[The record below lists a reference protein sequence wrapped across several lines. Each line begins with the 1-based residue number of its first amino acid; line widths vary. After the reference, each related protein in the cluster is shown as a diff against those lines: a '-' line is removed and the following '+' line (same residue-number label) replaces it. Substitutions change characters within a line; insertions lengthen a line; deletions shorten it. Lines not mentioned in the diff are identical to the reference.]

1 MDVPEP
7 SPSPL
12 ELVDDLDRIEEA
24 LALAVAD
31 ALRMHKRAGNPI
43 CVGRDGKVEWIQ
55 PEDIVVPG
63 DE

>member
-1 MDVPEP
+1 MPNTEPER
-7 SPSPL
+7 SPID
-12 ELVDDLDRIEEA
+12 LVRDSRLVQEA
-24 LALAVAD
+24 VALAVAD

-43 CVGRDGKVEWIQ
+43 ATWRNGRVEWIQ

>member
-1 MDVPEP
+1 MPNTDPDRRP
-7 SPSPL
+7 AD
-12 ELVDDLDRIEEA
+12 LVRDSRVVQEA

>member
-1 MDVPEP
+1 METPEP
-7 SPSPL
+7 IQSPVA
-12 ELVDDLDRIEEA
+12 LVDDLGRIEEA

>member
-1 MDVPEP
+1 MPKPDLGR
-7 SPSPL
+7 SPID
-12 ELVDDLDRIEEA
+12 LVQDARVVQQA